1 MLSRLMHPSPL
12 YLTAWCGVPGSGRRD
27 RLVRFTHANG
37 AGFLPPAN
45 APTVETLVECA
56 EAKRGQ
62 PEFALKIDL

>member
-1 MLSRLMHPSPL
+1 MHPSPL

-45 APTVETLVECA
+45 APTIETLVERA
-56 EAKRGQ
+56 NEAKREQ
-62 PEFALKIDL
+62 PEFALMIDL